1 VKTKDVI
8 EGLLY
13 VSGNNQLV
21 KQALELSHILSDD
34 RDWENVP
41 HLELFYLDR
50 FKSPTFLCVVDKIYR
65 VYIIGE
71 REKGQSYNV
80 LEIDGMTT
88 THLTISK
95 GELKK
100 RMLQVA
106 KETKELYLPDTFAQR
121 LIYIK
126 PDYLSGRIADEDIYI
141 FNRLEDTGTLFTP
154 SKWSIGVDIYSTGNK
169 EFKTSGNDIIKAIFA
184 EF

>member
-1 VKTKDVI
+1 MRTKDVI

-13 VSGNNQLV
+13 VSGNSEAVRN
-21 KQALELSHILSDD
+21 ALELSHILSEE
-34 RDWENVP
+34 RQWVATP

-50 FKSPTFLCVVDKIYR
+50 FKRPTFLCVVDKIYR

-80 LEIDGMTT
+80 LEVDGFTT

-106 KETKELYLPDTFAQR
+106 KETRDQYLPDTFSQR

-126 PDYLSGRIADEDIYI
+126 PNYTFGTISDEDIYI

-154 SKWSIGVDIYSTGNK
+154 SKWSMGIDIYSTENR
-169 EFKTSGNDIIKAIFA
+169 EYKTSGNGIVKAIFT